1 MMLLL
6 LLKNLMAKQ
15 LWIAVQLL
23 EGNDSPS
30 WSTASI
36 SFPSTF
42 SFPRTFSWA
51 LSTYTDVVKTK
62 VSKTLGSFTP
72 NKDTDNKSTEGKKVM
87 QDHLQIH
94 LLRDFCMQDFH

>member
-6 LLKNLMAKQ
+6 LLKSLMAKQ

-23 EGNDSPS
+23 QGQDSLS

-42 SFPRTFSWA
+42 SWA
-51 LSTYTDVVKTK
+51 LSTYTDVVKK
-62 VSKTLGSFTP
+62 VFKTLGSFTP
-72 NKDTDNKSTEGKKVM
+72 NKDTDNKSTKGKKVM